1 MVPIKILQ
9 GETCFHQ
16 KKFDEAV
23 SIYLKVLENKG
34 WDENIARFLAKTYE
48 AMGSNEE
55 ARAVYG
61 EIMSKCQGCG
71 KRSDPYIM
79 QRYAETGFA
88 AGDYSTGILEIYLNL
103 AKTDPGNQ
111 KHYFNK
117 ISMIYS
123 HQGNQKESKRFLE
136 FAGS

>member
-1 MVPIKILQ
+1 
-9 GETCFHQ
+9 
-16 KKFDEAV
+16 
-23 SIYLKVLENKG
+23 
-34 WDENIARFLAKTYE
+34 
-48 AMGSNEE
+48 
-55 ARAVYG
+55 
-61 EIMSKCQGCG
+61 
-71 KRSDPYIM
+71 M

-88 AGDYSTGILEIYLNL
+88 TGDYSTGILEIYLNL